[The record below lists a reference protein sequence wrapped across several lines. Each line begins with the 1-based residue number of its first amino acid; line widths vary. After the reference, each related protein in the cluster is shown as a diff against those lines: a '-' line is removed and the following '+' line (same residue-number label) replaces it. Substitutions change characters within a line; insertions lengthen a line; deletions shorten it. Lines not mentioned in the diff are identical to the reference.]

1 VTAGR
6 DRDRTLDKTLRHA
19 LAGGTDAPAS
29 GACLDAETLAAW
41 LDDGLD
47 PEAVARA
54 EAHVSSCVRCQAL
67 VGAMVRTA
75 PVVPVGGA
83 ARSGFWRWWLAP
95 VAATAAA
102 VTLWMVVPAESPRP
116 VAPEPP
122 AQETAQ
128 APTAGVAEVPPVSEQ
143 AETRSAPPASPP
155 VASRPAEQA
164 ARQEAVADASA
175 SNAKRTR
182 ETVSTEGAARSLKSS
197 ADVSEQPTAL
207 AQSRFIAEVSPVV
220 MSPDPLVRWRIGPS
234 GVVDYTAD
242 GGRTW
247 ARAATGVTTEIVAG
261 SSPAPEVC
269 WLVGRGGVVLVS
281 HDGRTFARVSVP
293 AEVDLV
299 GVQASDARTA
309 VVTTADGRVFQT
321 ADGGLS
327 WRPRE

>member
-1 VTAGR
+1 
-6 DRDRTLDKTLRHA
+6 
-19 LAGGTDAPAS
+19 
-29 GACLDAETLAAW
+29 
-41 LDDGLD
+41 
-47 PEAVARA
+47 
-54 EAHVSSCVRCQAL
+54 
-67 VGAMVRTA
+67 
-75 PVVPVGGA
+75 
-83 ARSGFWRWWLAP
+83 
-95 VAATAAA
+95 
-102 VTLWMVVPAESPRP
+102 
-116 VAPEPP
+116 
-122 AQETAQ
+122 
-128 APTAGVAEVPPVSEQ
+128 
-143 AETRSAPPASPP
+143 
-155 VASRPAEQA
+155 
-164 ARQEAVADASA
+164 
-175 SNAKRTR
+175 
-182 ETVSTEGAARSLKSS
+182 
-197 ADVSEQPTAL
+197 VSEQPTAL

-293 AEVDLV
+293 AEMDLV

-309 VVTTADGRVFQT
+309 VVTTADGRAFQT